1 MFSPSPAESRIIQ
14 SLIAAKLG
22 PDSPFLNQLPSLR
35 FQTRHMTGTG
45 YFVEFE
51 PLSESLRAAPEN
63 TVLSTDFETKVPS
76 SRDLVGFTLFIDGG
90 FMTSFE
96 GYTFGDVRW
105 PDGSMEEW
113 LNFDAWVN
121 SSLSN

>member
-1 MFSPSPAESRIIQ
+1 
-14 SLIAAKLG
+14 
-22 PDSPFLNQLPSLR
+22 
-35 FQTRHMTGTG
+35 
-45 YFVEFE
+45 
-51 PLSESLRAAPEN
+51 
-63 TVLSTDFETKVPS
+63 LSTDFETKVPS